1 MLNKTKIVCTIG
13 NSSEPEEVME
23 QMLLAGMDA
32 IRLNFGYGDINSL
45 TKYVVTAKKLALIH
59 GKPLA
64 IMLDTYGPKIKTH
77 SFADGEATI
86 GKGCKVTIHTK
97 EETLGNSD
105 SFSVNYP
112 GLYSVV
118 KTDDIILVNGY
129 RLRILKKNAKTKTLE
144 CEALNSFTVND
155 ETFVNLPNILTDIP
169 YVNNKDRARIDL
181 AADLNLDF
189 LVASFVRNKQ
199 DILDVKEVL
208 KAKNSNLKVVAKIEN
223 AIAVKNFDE
232 ILEVADGIMIA
243 RGDLSVE
250 VPLEDIPV
258 IQKYI
263 VQKCNEAGK
272 FVVVSTQILSSMT
285 RNKKPSRAEVS
296 DVATAVWDGLDA
308 IMLSDVT
315 AIGKYPVK
323 GVETLAA
330 ISSRI
335 EKEIDYRGR
344 LIRSKFNPNK
354 SLNDAVAL
362 SVAETALDIDAKLI
376 IAFTESGETAR
387 RISKIRPCCPIAA
400 VTSKEDVRLSLQLNW
415 GVHPVVSN
423 QPTNEKDY
431 HAKACEIAA
440 YYGVKEGESVIITGG
455 NGHGNTNFMKVIKL

>member
-144 CEALNSFTVND
+144 CEALNSFTVKD
-155 ETFVNLPNILTDIP
+155 ETFVNLPNI
-169 YVNNKDRARIDL
+169 
-181 AADLNLDF
+181 LNLDF